1 MVLERLVEPLLRKS
15 PVKTLMVLDAPAS
28 AVQPEGTR
36 SNETLC
42 AATAETRQ
50 KPLSATVPEN
60 EQPAL
65 SPSPTLTHSPATMPS
80 VVKSSVVEV
89 RPLPP
94 EVTAAMSPLTP
105 WKPTWRT
112 LAPTGMTA
120 SAEKVAAG

>member
-1 MVLERLVEPLLRKS
+1 MVL
-15 PVKTLMVLDAPAS
+15 PVPAS
-28 AVQPEGTR
+28 AVQPAGTR
-36 SNETLC
+36 SNEILC
-42 AATAETRQ
+42 AATDETRQ
-50 KPLSATVPEN
+50 KPLLATVPAK
-60 EQPAL
+60 EQPEL

-94 EVTAAMSPLTP
+94 EVTAAISPLTP

-120 SAEKVAAG
+120 SAEKVDAG